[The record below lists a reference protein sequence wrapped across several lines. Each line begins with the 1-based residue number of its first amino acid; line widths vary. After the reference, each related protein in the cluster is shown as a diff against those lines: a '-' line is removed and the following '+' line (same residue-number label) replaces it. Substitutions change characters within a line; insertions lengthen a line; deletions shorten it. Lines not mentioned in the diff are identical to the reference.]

1 MNATISER
9 RRARA
14 ERVRADHENGGRCA
28 ECRGGGRC
36 GTLVLWWADI
46 LLLQVDRDL
55 RERGDGESGTDDDG
69 DQHSDE
75 RDDPRR

>member
-1 MNATISER
+1 MNTTIGER

-14 ERVRADHENGGRCA
+14 EQVRADHENGGRCA
-28 ECRGGGRC
+28 ECRDGGRC

-46 LLLQVDRDL
+46 LLLRVDRDL
-55 RERGDGESGTDDDG
+55 GQRGDDEPDADDDG
-69 DQHSDE
+69 DQNSGE